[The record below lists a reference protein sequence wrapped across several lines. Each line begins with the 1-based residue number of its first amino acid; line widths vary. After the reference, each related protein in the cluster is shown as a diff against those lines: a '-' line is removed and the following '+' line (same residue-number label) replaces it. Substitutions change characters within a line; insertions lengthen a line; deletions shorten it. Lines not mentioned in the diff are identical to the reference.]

1 MSEVGF
7 ILLSALL
14 LGVPIGVKYLLAFQ
28 TRHLVDTLKRQER
41 KVQLLSAQLEAI
53 KQESIVT
60 GRAVRQMNNQRCQAQ
75 TRRAMIEEELGRVRR
90 SATQE
95 QLIAV

>member
-14 LGVPIGVKYLLAFQ
+14 LLVPIGIKYLLAFR
-28 TRHLVDTLKRQER
+28 TRHLVDTLKQQER
-41 KVQLLSAQLEAI
+41 KVQLLAAQLEAI

-60 GRAVRQMNNQRCQAQ
+60 GRAVRQMNNQRGQAQ

-95 QLIAV
+95 QLVAV